1 MASIRHTIYAAI
13 KSAEKTSDITK
24 KYGSRARQ
32 TTSVGEKM
40 TGMDDMPLPDLYL
53 VDSRKLSAEVCRIR
67 GLVLAI
73 PMMEATHA
81 ATQSVVDALWR
92 LERDMAEIQKVQAQI
107 HSSFGMRGEALAKA
121 DAPPRIGLKVVQ

>member
-1 MASIRHTIYAAI
+1 MASIRQTIYAED
-13 KSAEKTSDITK
+13 KVLKESSDITK
-24 KYGSRARQ
+24 KYRPSARQ
-32 TTSVGEKM
+32 TNSVGEKM

-67 GLVLAI
+67 ALVLAI
-73 PMMEATHA
+73 PMSEVTHA

-121 DAPPRIGLKVVQ
+121 DAPPRIGLKVLS